1 MALANRNPGELKHLQ
16 ESLNLLG
23 FSPGRFDGVVDDG
36 VLNAIRRF
44 QESRGMA
51 FTGDVDDALWG
62 TISAQGD
69 ERRADPV
76 FSDPKYLAFMRMSG
90 VQDANIRNEIQA
102 RIDQAN
108 RETNRAAAGYETKK
122 KEQTRNIGLDFE
134 DRGLNLSG
142 RRISSQAEAS
152 ANVDYDR
159 QMEEAAR
166 ADALANANRKAEQDL
181 ARIAQ
186 DRAEEEIG
194 ARNRLAEKRGTQVYQ
209 AGA

>member
-1 MALANRNPGELKHLQ
+1 MALATRNPGEIKHLQ

-23 FSPGRFDGVVDDG
+23 YSPGRFDGVADEG
-36 VLNAIRRF
+36 TRAAIRRF
-44 QESRGMA
+44 QQAHGMA
-51 FTGDVDDALWG
+51 ATGEVDDALWG
-62 TISAQGD
+62 TISTQGD

-108 RETNRAAAGYETKK
+108 RETNRAAAGYEQKK
-122 KEQTRNIGLDFE
+122 KEQTRNIGLDYE
-134 DRGLNLSG
+134 DRGLYHSG
-142 RRISSQAEAS
+142 SRGIQQSEAS
-152 ANVDYDR
+152 ANIDYDR
-159 QMEEAAR
+159 QMDEAAR
-166 ADALANANRKAEQDL
+166 TDALMNANRSAEQDL

-186 DRAEEEIG
+186 ERAEEEIG
-194 ARNRLAEKRGTQVYQ
+194 ARNRLAEKRGSQTYQ